1 MGNARAS
8 ICGSGNLYS
17 IPRFLYL
24 YVLQTIILFLTFHCL
39 GTLAVHFHNLFFM
52 KKYFALLLVLS
63 LLCTDGMAQ
72 RRRKFD
78 YSQVFVP
85 EEGGTKFEKITEDA
99 DAVYTTVG
107 RSTALFSSGKVSRVD
122 WWVNPQIAISPDG
135 TRIAYL
141 SLKNDASNV
150 MVKNTTKG
158 GVSVQRTFR
167 TNVRDVSWSPDGQ
180 TLCFT
185 EWRNGHNGIYLTGAE
200 QGSVV
205 KQISGGSDNDFGA
218 VIARDGKT
226 IYFHRGEGGYQN
238 YSLWSYNM
246 DNNLFSNYSRGMTPQ
261 PIPNTPNTLYCARF
275 TQENECE
282 IWRINYETG
291 VEEVIL
297 AQPGKSFTSPQLSP
311 NGRWILC
318 TGSSVSEK
326 EKISN
331 TDIYVV
337 RTDGTGLTQL
347 TFHPGNDLSAVW
359 SADGKSIFFLSQR
372 GSAKRLYNVWKM
384 EFKLT
389 Y

>member
-1 MGNARAS
+1 
-8 ICGSGNLYS
+8 
-17 IPRFLYL
+17 
-24 YVLQTIILFLTFHCL
+24 
-39 GTLAVHFHNLFFM
+39 
-52 KKYFALLLVLS
+52 
-63 LLCTDGMAQ
+63 
-72 RRRKFD
+72 
-78 YSQVFVP
+78 
-85 EEGGTKFEKITEDA
+85 
-99 DAVYTTVG
+99 
-107 RSTALFSSGKVSRVD
+107 
-122 WWVNPQIAISPDG
+122 
-135 TRIAYL
+135 
-141 SLKNDASNV
+141 
-150 MVKNTTKG
+150 
-158 GVSVQRTFR
+158 
-167 TNVRDVSWSPDGQ
+167 
-180 TLCFT
+180 
-185 EWRNGHNGIYLTGAE
+185 
-200 QGSVV
+200 
-205 KQISGGSDNDFGA
+205 
-218 VIARDGKT
+218 
-226 IYFHRGEGGYQN
+226 
-238 YSLWSYNM
+238 
-246 DNNLFSNYSRGMTPQ
+246 MTPQ

>member
-1 MGNARAS
+1 
-8 ICGSGNLYS
+8 
-17 IPRFLYL
+17 
-24 YVLQTIILFLTFHCL
+24 
-39 GTLAVHFHNLFFM
+39 M
-52 KKYFALLLVLS
+52 KKLS
-63 LLCTDGMAQ
+63 LVCTDGVAQ
-72 RRRKFD
+72 RKKKFD

-85 EEGGTKFEKITEDA
+85 EEGGLKFEKITDDA

-107 RSTALFSSGKVSRVD
+107 HSTSIFSSGKSSRVD

-141 SLKNDASNV
+141 SLKNGAANV
-150 MVKNTTKG
+150 MVKNTSKG

-167 TNVRDVSWSPDGQ
+167 TNVRDVSWSPDGK

-205 KQISGGSDNDFGA
+205 KQISSGSDNDYGA
-218 VIARDGKT
+218 VISQDGNT

-246 DNNLFSNYSRGMTPQ
+246 QNNLFSNYSRGMTPQ
-261 PIPNTPNTLYCARF
+261 PISGQANTLYCARF
-275 TQENECE
+275 TQVNECE

-297 AQPGKSFTSPQLSP
+297 SQPGQSFTSPQLSP
-311 NGRWILC
+311 NGRWILV

-347 TFHPGNDLSAVW
+347 TYHHGNDLSAVW
-359 SADGKSIFFLSQR
+359 SADGKYIFFLSQR
-372 GSAKRLYNVWKM
+372 GSAKRVYNVWKM
-384 EFKLT
+384 EFKQT